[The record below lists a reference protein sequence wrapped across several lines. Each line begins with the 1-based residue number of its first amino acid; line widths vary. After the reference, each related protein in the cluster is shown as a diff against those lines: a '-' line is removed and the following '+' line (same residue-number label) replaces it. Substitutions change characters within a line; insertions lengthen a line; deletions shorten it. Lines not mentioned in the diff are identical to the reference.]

1 MKKLLVFCLSL
12 VCMSSIAG
20 PKVILKLDDVYVKNG
35 KISCKDAIDEV
46 ARRGIK
52 ASFGIIA
59 LTTDETLGDGLAPY
73 VAMKAED
80 GGPLFEFWNHGLD
93 HKRPEFQGTGFDYQ
107 LEHFKK
113 SDEIISGRSNLRM
126 RTFGAPFNGVDE
138 NTAKALLAA
147 GNFTHIFFAPEK
159 LFEGTGVV
167 VLNHRVNLENGT
179 GNVEFAYLK
188 KNFEASKYTD
198 FIVLQGHPNG
208 WKEQKMKEFS
218 QVLDYLLAQGCT
230 FILPQDIKGAD
241 PDLIRAN
248 SLLLSPDITIVNKK
262 AVPPSGDKHDYVSM
276 GPYWW
281 PDPSKPDGKPY
292 IRKDGQINPEREN
305 YTDRAN
311 FGKMS
316 SAVQALARTYAKT
329 GDEKYAQRAAKF
341 LNTFFLD
348 PETKMNPHLEYGQ
361 FIPGITNGRAEGVIE
376 TASVPFL
383 IKAFT
388 TLEKSKSWTPELD
401 KGLKEWMSDYYKW
414 LTTSK
419 IGLDEQHAKNNHGT
433 YYDAQCLAI
442 LPWLGRTKEAKQYYK
457 KVTLPRIA
465 AQIPPDGSQP
475 KDLAR
480 TKAFSYSV
488 MNLNGFVRI
497 AGLAEELGQD
507 LWHYKKHGQVYL
519 KSMIDWFI
527 PYLTKEKEFTWPQI
541 ERTSVRELVPT
552 LEKAAEKYNDPSYRQ
567 VIEKLQPLSENIVL

>member
-1 MKKLLVFCLSL
+1 
-12 VCMSSIAG
+12 
-20 PKVILKLDDVYVKNG
+20 
-35 KISCKDAIDEV
+35 
-46 ARRGIK
+46 R
-52 ASFGIIA
+52 
-59 LTTDETLGDGLAPY
+59 
-73 VAMKAED
+73 
-80 GGPLFEFWNHGLD
+80 
-93 HKRPEFQGTGFDYQ
+93 
-107 LEHFKK
+107 
-113 SDEIISGRSNLRM
+113 SDEIVTARSGIRM
-126 RTFGAPFNGVDE
+126 KTFGAPYNAVDE
-138 NTAKALLAA
+138 NTAKALVAT
-147 GNFTHIFFAPEK
+147 GNFTHVFFAPAK
-159 LFEGTGVV
+159 YFEGTGIV
-167 VLNHRVNLENGT
+167 VLNNRVNLENGT

-208 WKEQKMKEFS
+208 WRDQKIKEFS
-218 QVLDYLLAQGCT
+218 QVLDYLLSQGCT
-230 FILPQDIKGAD
+230 FILPQEITGAD
-241 PDLIRAN
+241 PELIRAN
-248 SLLLSPDITIVNKK
+248 SLLYAPDVTIVNKK

-316 SAVQALARTYAKT
+316 SSVQALARTYAKT
-329 GDEKYAQRAAKF
+329 GDEKYAQRAVKF
-341 LNTFFLD
+341 LNTFFLN
-348 PETKMNPHLEYGQ
+348 PETKMNPHIEYGQ
-361 FIPGITNGRAEGVIE
+361 FIPGITNGRAEGIIE
-376 TASVPFL
+376 TASVPAL
-383 IKAFT
+383 IKAMS
-388 TLEKSKSWTPELD
+388 TLQKSKSWTADLD
-401 KGLKEWMSDYYKW
+401 KGMKQWMSDYYKW

-433 YYDAQCLAI
+433 YYDSQCLAI

-457 KVTLPRIA
+457 KITLPRLV

-475 KDLAR
+475 KELAR

-497 AGLAEELGQD
+497 AGLAEELGLD

-552 LEKAAEKYNDPSYRQ
+552 LNQAAEKYNDPSYRQ
-567 VIEKLQPLSENIVL
+567 VIEKLQPLSDTIVL